1 MALCKPDLLTTA
13 VSFDTDN
20 SGGLSLHEF
29 KSFIEDITGDAFDN
43 VVLEGPIDSLYD
55 HLRNACWSIFK
66 MPTQC
71 GEDTTTNDDEK
82 EMIDKNGVMNMGKFP
97 VNDSKYD
104 GNGVL
109 LTGFSK
115 VDNDKTKS
123 KEEKKYELYFCEAMV
138 TFYLM
143 NDVQLDW
150 TLVDGDDVEVMTTSS
165 TEVAD
170 ASDTVGNWTIADV
183 IAAVLNATTNASDE
197 ASTNATTTS
206 STAAAIIATTTTPE
220 PTTTTVVPDEDPEV
234 DTTAAEI
241 NIADNNNGAASIV
254 EMEPNQPASNT
265 IPLGGYVGMALGGV
279 LLVFIIAAL
288 IVTRRR
294 RKRAAAAANN
304 SFDSIWVDEENN
316 DMTNAGKAAEISS
329 VGAMGVASTV
339 ATRLTT
345 GDTEVT
351 LMEKQAWTKREP
363 VV

>member
-1 MALCKPDLLTTA
+1 
-13 VSFDTDN
+13 
-20 SGGLSLHEF
+20 
-29 KSFIEDITGDAFDN
+29 
-43 VVLEGPIDSLYD
+43 
-55 HLRNACWSIFK
+55 
-66 MPTQC
+66 MPTQS

-82 EMIDKNGVMNMGKFP
+82 EMIDKNGDMDMGKFP
-97 VNDSKYD
+97 VKDGAVYDS
-104 GNGVL
+104 NGVL
-109 LTGFSK
+109 LTGFNK
-115 VDNDKTKS
+115 VDNNNDKEKS

-150 TLVDGDDVEVMTTSS
+150 TLVDGDVEETTTVATTSS
-165 TEVAD
+165 STEAAVAAVN

-183 IAAVLNATTNASDE
+183 IDAVINATTNATDDDDDD
-197 ASTNATTTS
+197 ASTNVTTATS
-206 STAAAIIATTTTPE
+206 STAAAIIATTPE
-220 PTTTTVVPDEDPEV
+220 PTTTTTTVAPNDEDPEV
-234 DTTAAEI
+234 NTTAAEI
-241 NIADNNNGAASIV
+241 NIADNNGASIV
-254 EMEPNQPASNT
+254 QVEPANQPASSA

-294 RKRAAAAANN
+294 RKRAAAAAAAADNN

-316 DMTNAGKAAEISS
+316 DMTNAGVAAEVSS
-329 VGAMGVASTV
+329 VAAMGVASTV

>member
-1 MALCKPDLLTTA
+1 
-13 VSFDTDN
+13 
-20 SGGLSLHEF
+20 
-29 KSFIEDITGDAFDN
+29 
-43 VVLEGPIDSLYD
+43 
-55 HLRNACWSIFK
+55 

-82 EMIDKNGVMNMGKFP
+82 EMIDKNGEINMGKFP
-97 VNDSKYD
+97 VKDGAVYDS
-104 GNGVL
+104 NGVL
-109 LTGFSK
+109 LTGFNK
-115 VDNDKTKS
+115 IDKEKS

-150 TLVDGDDVEVMTTSS
+150 TLVDGDNVEVTTTVATTSS
-165 TEVAD
+165 TEAAAVVND
-170 ASDTVGNWTIADV
+170 TITVGNWTIADV
-183 IAAVLNATTNASDE
+183 IDAVINATTNATDDDD
-197 ASTNATTTS
+197 ASTNVTTATS
-206 STAAAIIATTTTPE
+206 STAAATTPE
-220 PTTTTVVPDEDPEV
+220 PTTTTTTTVAPDDEDLEV
-234 DTTAAEI
+234 NTTAAEI
-241 NIADNNNGAASIV
+241 NIADNNGASIV
-254 EMEPNQPASNT
+254 QMEPANQPASSV

-294 RKRAAAAANN
+294 RKRAAAAAAAANN

-316 DMTNAGKAAEISS
+316 DMTNAGVAAEVSS
-329 VGAMGVASTV
+329 VAAMGVASTV